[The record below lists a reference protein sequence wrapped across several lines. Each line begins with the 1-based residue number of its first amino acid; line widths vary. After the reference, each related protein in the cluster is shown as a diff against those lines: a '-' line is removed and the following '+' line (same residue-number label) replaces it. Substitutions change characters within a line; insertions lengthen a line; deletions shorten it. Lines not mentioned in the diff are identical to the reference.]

1 MSASSSLQA
10 DLVPRE
16 YRGEVIGFTNFMSYI
31 AIAVAQLSA
40 GFIYEEISRQLVFFL
55 IILLQIPALV
65 ITLMRV
71 HEAEEREI

>member
-55 IILLQIPALV
+55 VILLQIPALV

>member
-16 YRGEVIGFTNFMSYI
+16 YRGKVIGFTNFMSYI

-55 IILLQIPALV
+55 VILLQIPALV

-71 HEAEEREI
+71 HEAEERET

>member
-1 MSASSSLQA
+1 
-10 DLVPRE
+10 
-16 YRGEVIGFTNFMSYI
+16 MSYI

-55 IILLQIPALV
+55 VILLQIPALV